1 MIRLL
6 VRALISRFSIA
17 LIELLI
23 VVPMALATFQMT
35 KVLWKTT
42 DLHEAMDIVSGVGII
57 MIALGVVLEER
68 KAIREI
74 FELTGGPDEARQE
87 QLDLNCH
94 HYGVGQLVF
103 GLFAAMCIELIKIP
117 NHIIYTGEAD
127 EWMVA
132 GGTLFVVLGAF
143 LLLRHAMALLLFKEK
158 AAALEVAIRELS
170 MVDQRDPR

>member
-23 VVPMALATFQMT
+23 VVPMVLATFQMT

-42 DLHEAMDIVSGVGII
+42 DLHEAMDIVSGVAII

-68 KAIREI
+68 KTIREV
-74 FELTGGPDEARQE
+74 FELTGEPDESRQE
-87 QLDLNCH
+87 WLDLHCH

-103 GLFAAMCIELIKIP
+103 GLFAAICVEMIKVP
-117 NHIIYTGEAD
+117 NTVIYTGETDDWLIA
-127 EWMVA
+127 A
-132 GGTLFVVLGAF
+132 GMLFVLLGAF
-143 LLLRHAMALLLFKEK
+143 LLVRHAFALVFLPGKKEK
-158 AAALEVAIRELS
+158 ENAPLA
-170 MVDQRDPR
+170 